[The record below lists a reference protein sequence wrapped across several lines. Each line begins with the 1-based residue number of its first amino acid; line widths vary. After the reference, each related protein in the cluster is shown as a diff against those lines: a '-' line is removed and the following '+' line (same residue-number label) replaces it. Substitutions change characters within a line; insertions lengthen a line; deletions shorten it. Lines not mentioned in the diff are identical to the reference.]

1 MSSGNSVRLSCFE
14 SLLGYG
20 GRVDIFRGG
29 GGIVDAGF
37 GEVNANTR
45 AVATASA

>member
-1 MSSGNSVRLSCFE
+1 MSSGNSVRLRVLE
-14 SLLGYG
+14 SLAGYG
-20 GRVDIFRGG
+20 GRVDTFNGG

-37 GEVNANTR
+37 GEVKANTR